1 MSRVK
6 KLCVLSVS
14 VSLSLVLSFLESL
27 IPPLVAVPGV
37 KIGLANVVT
46 VFILYTLGA
55 PSAALVSLVRVLLSA
70 LLFGSAVSFWYS
82 LSGAAL
88 SLLLMSLAKRTR
100 LFSSVG
106 VSIVGGVAHN
116 VGQTL
121 AAMAI
126 LESAAIA
133 VYLGPLLVSG
143 VLAGIAVGAAAGVLN
158 LRLGKRLF
166 K

>member
-55 PSAALVSLVRVLLSA
+55 PSAAIVSLVRVLLSA

-82 LSGAAL
+82 FAGASL

>member
-1 MSRVK
+1 MSRIK

-100 LFSSVG
+100 LFSSIG

-121 AAMAI
+121 AAMVI

-143 VLAGIAVGAAAGVLN
+143 VLAGIAVGTVAGVLN

>member
-88 SLLLMSLAKRTR
+88 SLLLMSLAKSTR